1 MTKRRTAGR
10 RRRRGQTSFRKLAIS
25 LPEDLA
31 ERLEREVESRHSPSV
46 SAFISDVLSEKL
58 KHDALQTLIDDIV
71 GDRPLTQKERRWAAK
86 IFGD

>member
-1 MTKRRTAGR
+1 MTKRITGT
-10 RRRRGQTSFRKLAIS
+10 RRRRGATSFRKLAIS

-31 ERLEREVESRHSPSV
+31 SRLEREVENRHSPSV

-58 KHDALQTLIDDIV
+58 RQEGLQELIDEIV
-71 GDRPLTQKERRWAAK
+71 GERPLTQKEKRWAAK